1 MEITLLDGV
10 SWDRDTLLE
19 AMLDDDFYY
28 GYLGKAS
35 LSSSACKAL
44 NDSPRVYELQANGQQ
59 LETSALSV
67 GKLIHTAVLEPEKVE
82 TSFDIVSVS
91 TKTTKAYKEAKDNLE
106 KGKTLLTV
114 REYDDAMRV
123 VDAVLSSKVVKSFLQ
138 GSSYEK
144 PEIGMIND
152 IPFRAKADILR
163 ENEAVFDLKTT
174 SDISGFNYS
183 ARKYGYPAQVFI
195 YCTLFNV
202 PFSEFKFI
210 VVDKGSKDI
219 GIFSVS
225 ESFYNE
231 GQRLVLNAIGIY
243 TSYFINGEDIRNYV
257 IYGEL

>member
-1 MEITLLDGV
+1 
-10 SWDRDTLLE
+10 
-19 AMLDDDFYY
+19 
-28 GYLGKAS
+28 
-35 LSSSACKAL
+35 
-44 NDSPRVYELQANGQQ
+44 
-59 LETSALSV
+59 
-67 GKLIHTAVLEPEKVE
+67 
-82 TSFDIVSVS
+82 
-91 TKTTKAYKEAKDNLE
+91 
-106 KGKTLLTV
+106 
-114 REYDDAMRV
+114 
-123 VDAVLSSKVVKSFLQ
+123 
-138 GSSYEK
+138 
-144 PEIGMIND
+144 MIND

-243 TSYFINGEDIRNYV
+243 TSYFINAEDIRNYV